1 MPFYLYLPAQDHE
14 DYEIYKFFNQTYEFI
29 EQARKNTNVLVHC
42 MAGVSR
48 SVTIV
53 TAYLLKKFKCS
64 LGEVIRM
71 LQRKRS
77 KVRLLLPRST
87 PIRDSSSSSRNTRR
101 KRDSSAASATRKR
114 RRTSPC
120 APRKSTTASPTRW
133 PNSAPSS
140 MKGAPS
146 RGPSG
151 KTSANTPRRA
161 RNSSHSARTSLT
173 AQRKTSSSGRGS
185 QA

>member
-1 MPFYLYLPAQDHE
+1 MARSGFLQHNKVEVPFYLYLPAQDHE

-29 EQARKNTNVLVHC
+29 EQARRNTNVLVHC

-77 KVRLLLPRST
+77 KVPLLLPRST
-87 PIRDSSSSSRNTRR
+87 LIRDSSSSSRNTRR
-101 KRDSSAASATRKR
+101 KRASSATSATRKCSG
-114 RRTSPC
+114 TSPP
-120 APRKSTTASPTRW
+120 ARRKLITASPTRW

-140 MKGAPS
+140 TRGAPS
-146 RGPSG
+146 SGP
-151 KTSANTPRRA
+151 
-161 RNSSHSARTSLT
+161 
-173 AQRKTSSSGRGS
+173 
-185 QA
+185 